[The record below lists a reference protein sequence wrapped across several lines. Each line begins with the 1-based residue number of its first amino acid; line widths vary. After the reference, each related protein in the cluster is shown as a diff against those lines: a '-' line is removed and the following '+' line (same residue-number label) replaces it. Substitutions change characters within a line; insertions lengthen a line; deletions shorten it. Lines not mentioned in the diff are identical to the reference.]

1 MRGMNTPIQ
10 IFKPGKHVAMSGA
23 TLLFSESDLAA
34 TVAAYDPAKYEA
46 PLTIGHPKHDKPR
59 FGGVGALSY
68 SEGFMDAQPK
78 DVLPEFAEWVGK
90 KMFTSV
96 SASFYAPDAPNNPV
110 PGVYYLR
117 HVGFL
122 GAQPP
127 AVKGLNQHGL
137 SFSADEQGVIEFAEW
152 DDVDN
157 ANLWRSLREWFI
169 GKFGQDEA
177 DKVIPG
183 YTVKSLETSAQ
194 KELDESMKEDQAAAP
209 AAAFAEPQPKGDEM
223 SAEEKAQ
230 LAALQAENATLKA
243 DQVAFAEADKKRKTD
258 ARHAGHVSFAE
269 GLVKEGKLLPANK
282 DVTVATM
289 DFMAAQ
295 DTAIEFGE
303 GDAKKPLLDAYKASL
318 QANPKL
324 VEFGEVAGAAGDAS
338 GTVSFAAPSGYGV
351 DSDRLALHNKALA
364 YQAAN
369 KVTYEAALAAVSA

>member
-1 MRGMNTPIQ
+1 
-10 IFKPGKHVAMSGA
+10 
-23 TLLFSESDLAA
+23 
-34 TVAAYDPAKYEA
+34 
-46 PLTIGHPKHDKPR
+46 
-59 FGGVGALSY
+59 
-68 SEGFMDAQPK
+68 
-78 DVLPEFAEWVGK
+78 
-90 KMFTSV
+90 
-96 SASFYAPDAPNNPV
+96 
-110 PGVYYLR
+110 
-117 HVGFL
+117 
-122 GAQPP
+122 
-127 AVKGLNQHGL
+127 
-137 SFSADEQGVIEFAEW
+137 
-152 DDVDN
+152 
-157 ANLWRSLREWFI
+157 
-169 GKFGQDEA
+169 
-177 DKVIPG
+177 
-183 YTVKSLETSAQ
+183 
-194 KELDESMKEDQAAAP
+194 
-209 AAAFAEPQPKGDEM
+209 M